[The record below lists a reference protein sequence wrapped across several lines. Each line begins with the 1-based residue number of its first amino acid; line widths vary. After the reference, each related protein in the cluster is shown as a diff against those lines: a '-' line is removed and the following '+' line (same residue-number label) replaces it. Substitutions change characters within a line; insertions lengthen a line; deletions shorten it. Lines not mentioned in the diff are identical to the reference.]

1 MSPVGPGPGS
11 QHEERDMR
19 TKTITARTL
28 SRRSAT
34 TLTLRLGA
42 FGLLCAGALMVAGG
56 DARANTPTIRLFP
69 TTVVEDLK
77 QTGNVAR
84 DMETGL
90 QEVIGQLDQQQALYI
105 ESKCEG
111 AENDAGCQRLA
122 RQIGATYLEMLTIM
136 EERLPDMEH
145 TVNNTRLSLE
155 KGLRNELGRKMTPW
169 TLQETLIGKQA
180 EAGTAATGP
189 TLRGRSGMRLS
200 ERFKQYYQLVATSGA
215 KGDQSL
221 AVLASDIYLDMEE
234 TSLLIQRTRQEI
246 ARATLMEQLNQSFGI
261 ITPEMIEVVGG
272 VKSILFGDA
281 QEQALVAGPPPASIE
296 ETWRSPLEQ

>member
-1 MSPVGPGPGS
+1 MRNAP
-11 QHEERDMR
+11 RDAQAVA
-19 TKTITARTL
+19 TEFT
-28 SRRSAT
+28 SRRVQSAIW
-34 TLTLRLGA
+34 LSVLVIA
-42 FGLLCAGALMVAGG
+42 FTCVLAT
-56 DARANTPTIRLFP
+56 DAHANTPTIKLFP
-69 TTVVEDLK
+69 TTVVEDLR

-90 QEVIGQLDQQQALYI
+90 QEVIGRLDQQQELYI
-105 ESKCEG
+105 ESKCDG
-111 AENDAGCQRLA
+111 ADGDAGCERLA

-136 EERLPDMEH
+136 DERLPDMEH
-145 TVNNTRLSLE
+145 TVNNTRRSLE

-169 TLQETLIGKQA
+169 TLQETLVGSSASQS
-180 EAGTAATGP
+180 TAQSSP

-200 ERFKQYYQLVATSGA
+200 ERFKQYYKLVATSGA

-272 VKSILFGDA
+272 VKTILFGEADA
-281 QEQALVAGPPPASIE
+281 AAAVAGPPPGSVEQAY
-296 ETWRSPLEQ
+296 RSPLEQ

>member
-1 MSPVGPGPGS
+1 
-11 QHEERDMR
+11 MR
-19 TKTITARTL
+19 TKVMNRARERRTALNLLTGSAAVALCLVTL
-28 SRRSAT
+28 D
-34 TLTLRLGA
+34 
-42 FGLLCAGALMVAGG
+42 AL
-56 DARANTPTIRLFP
+56 ANTPTIRLFP
-69 TTVVEDLK
+69 TTVVEDLR

-90 QEVIGQLDQQQALYI
+90 QSVIGRLDQQRELYL

-111 AENDAGCQRLA
+111 AENDPGCQRLA
-122 RQIGATYLEMLTIM
+122 KQIGASYLEMLTIM

-155 KGLRNELGRKMTPW
+155 RSLRSELGKKMTSW
-169 TLQETLIGKQA
+169 TLQETLIGKQ
-180 EAGTAATGP
+180 GDTAAATSAP

-200 ERFKQYYQLVATSGA
+200 ERFKQYYQLVATSGSQ
-215 KGDQSL
+215 GDQSL

-261 ITPEMIEVVGG
+261 ITPEMMEVVGG
-272 VKSILFGDA
+272 VKTILFGDDEA
-281 QEQALVAGPPPASIE
+281 GAIVAGPPPASVE
-296 ETWRSPLEQ
+296 QAWRSPLEQ

>member
-1 MSPVGPGPGS
+1 MRNAPTIAALIVG
-11 QHEERDMR
+11 
-19 TKTITARTL
+19 ATL
-28 SRRSAT
+28 V
-34 TLTLRLGA
+34 
-42 FGLLCAGALMVAGG
+42 VAQQ
-56 DARANTPTIRLFP
+56 AQANTPTIRLFP
-69 TTVVEDLK
+69 TTVVEDLR

-90 QEVIGQLDQQQALYI
+90 QEIIGRLDQQQELYN
-105 ESKCEG
+105 ESKCDG
-111 AENDAGCQRLA
+111 AENDSGCQRLA
-122 RQIGATYLEMLTIM
+122 RQIGATYLEMLTVM

-155 KGLRNELGRKMTPW
+155 KGLRNELGKKMTPW
-169 TLQETLIGKQA
+169 TLQETLIGKNANQA
-180 EAGTAATGP
+180 TQQPAP

-272 VKSILFGDA
+272 VKTILFGEEGG
-281 QEQALVAGPPPASIE
+281 QTMVAGPPPGSVEQAY
-296 ETWRSPLEQ
+296 RSPLEQ

>member
-1 MSPVGPGPGS
+1 MGVQVAFIDLQLAYIDTRHTAPSVTNR
-11 QHEERDMR
+11 EDRDMR
-19 TKTITARTL
+19 TTARIPFSVLLIAVATL
-28 SRRSAT
+28 AT
-34 TLTLRLGA
+34 GVT
-42 FGLLCAGALMVAGG
+42 F
-56 DARANTPTIRLFP
+56 ANTPTIRLFP
-69 TTVVEDLK
+69 TTVVEDLR

-90 QEVIGQLDQQQALYI
+90 QEVIGQLDQQQQLYQ
-105 ESKCEG
+105 ESKCDG
-111 AENDAGCQRLA
+111 AQDDSGCQRLA
-122 RQIGATYLEMLTIM
+122 RQIGASYLDMLTIM

-145 TVNNTRLSLE
+145 TVNNTRQSLE
-155 KGLRNELGRKMTPW
+155 KGLRNELGKKMTPW
-169 TLQETLIGKQA
+169 TLQETLIGGNANK
-180 EAGTAATGP
+180 AATKASP

-200 ERFKQYYQLVATSGA
+200 ERFNQYYQLVATSGA

-272 VKSILFGDA
+272 VKSILFGD
-281 QEQALVAGPPPASIE
+281 EESQALVAGPPPGSVEQAY
-296 ETWRSPLEQ
+296 RSPLEQ

>member
-1 MSPVGPGPGS
+1 MKNRRPLA
-11 QHEERDMR
+11 DN
-19 TKTITARTL
+19 TL
-28 SRRSAT
+28 STDPARRQAT
-34 TLTLRLGA
+34 L
-42 FGLLCAGALMVAGG
+42 GLLLMASLLVLAQS
-56 DARANTPTIRLFP
+56 AFANTPTIRLFP

-90 QEVIGQLDQQQALYI
+90 QEVIGRLDQQQQLYQ
-105 ESKCEG
+105 ESKCDG

-122 RQIGATYLEMLTIM
+122 RQIGATYLDMLTIM

-145 TVNNTRLSLE
+145 TVNNTRVSLE

-169 TLQETLIGKQA
+169 ELQETLIGKVSNPAQA
-180 EAGTAATGP
+180 QASP

-200 ERFKQYYQLVATSGA
+200 ERFKQYYQLVATSGSR
-215 KGDQSL
+215 GDQSL

-234 TSLLIQRTRQEI
+234 TSLLIERTRQEI

-261 ITPEMIEVVGG
+261 ITPEMMEVVGG
-272 VKSILFGDA
+272 VKSILFGD
-281 QEQALVAGPPPASIE
+281 EESRELVAGPPPGSVEQAY
-296 ETWRSPLEQ
+296 RSPLEQ

>member
-1 MSPVGPGPGS
+1 MRNAPKREQAAAQPGTS
-11 QHEERDMR
+11 
-19 TKTITARTL
+19 KRTL
-28 SRRSAT
+28 SIACFAILIIGFAT
-34 TLTLRLGA
+34 IATQNA
-42 FGLLCAGALMVAGG
+42 H
-56 DARANTPTIRLFP
+56 ANTPTIRLFP

-90 QEVIGQLDQQQALYI
+90 QEVIGRLDQQQELYI
-105 ESKCEG
+105 ESKCDG
-111 AENDAGCQRLA
+111 AENDSGCQRLA

-145 TVNNTRLSLE
+145 TVNNTRNSLE
-155 KGLRNELGRKMTPW
+155 KGLRNELGKKMTPW
-169 TLQETLIGKQA
+169 TLQETLIGGNA
-180 EAGTAATGP
+180 NTAAAKASP

-200 ERFKQYYQLVATSGA
+200 ERFSQYYQLVATSGA

-234 TSLLIQRTRQEI
+234 TSVLIQRTRQEI

-281 QEQALVAGPPPASIE
+281 DSTALVAGPPPGSIE
-296 ETWRSPLEQ
+296 QAYRSPLEQ

>member
-1 MSPVGPGPGS
+1 MTIRPM
-11 QHEERDMR
+11 QER
-19 TKTITARTL
+19 TAVQTITRNPALPRVFLTIL
-28 SRRSAT
+28 IIALAALASRES
-34 TLTLRLGA
+34 
-42 FGLLCAGALMVAGG
+42 V
-56 DARANTPTIRLFP
+56 ANTPTIRLFP

-90 QEVIGQLDQQQALYI
+90 QDVIGRLDQQQALYI
-105 ESKCEG
+105 ESKCDG
-111 AENDAGCQRLA
+111 AADDSGCQRLA

-145 TVNNTRLSLE
+145 TVNNTRQSLE
-155 KGLRNELGRKMTPW
+155 KGLRNELGKKMTPW
-169 TLQETLIGKQA
+169 TLQETLIGGNA
-180 EAGTAATGP
+180 DNTTAKASP

-234 TSLLIQRTRQEI
+234 TTVLIQRTRQEI

-272 VKSILFGDA
+272 VKSILFGD
-281 QEQALVAGPPPASIE
+281 EESQALVAGPPPGSVEQAY
-296 ETWRSPLEQ
+296 RSPLEQ

>member
-1 MSPVGPGPGS
+1 
-11 QHEERDMR
+11 MR
-19 TKTITARTL
+19 NAPQRPQAAARPRTPRRTL
-28 SRRSAT
+28 YYVCLAVLFAGFTVAAT
-34 TLTLRLGA
+34 QTA
-42 FGLLCAGALMVAGG
+42 H
-56 DARANTPTIRLFP
+56 ANTPTIKLFP
-69 TTVVEDLK
+69 TTVVEDLR

-90 QEVIGQLDQQQALYI
+90 QEVIGRLDQQQELYN
-105 ESKCEG
+105 ESKCDG
-111 AENDAGCQRLA
+111 AENDSGCQRLA

-155 KGLRNELGRKMTPW
+155 KGLRNELGKKMTPW
-169 TLQETLIGKQA
+169 TLQNTLLGKSTTPANQQSA
-180 EAGTAATGP
+180 P

-246 ARATLMEQLNQSFGI
+246 ARASLMEQLNQSFGI

-272 VKSILFGDA
+272 VKTILFGDA
-281 QEQALVAGPPPASIE
+281 DGTALVAGPPPGSVE
-296 ETWRSPLEQ
+296 EAYRSPLEQ

>member
-1 MSPVGPGPGS
+1 MRNAS
-11 QHEERDMR
+11 QRLLH
-19 TKTITARTL
+19 TA
-28 SRRSAT
+28 A
-34 TLTLRLGA
+34 A
-42 FGLLCAGALMVAGG
+42 AIVAIGVAVAPTG
-56 DARANTPTIRLFP
+56 TARANTPTIQLFP
-69 TTVVEDLK
+69 TTVVEDLR

-90 QEVIGQLDQQQALYI
+90 QEVISRLDQQQELYL
-105 ESKCEG
+105 ESKCDG
-111 AENDAGCQRLA
+111 ADNDPGCQRLA

-145 TVNNTRLSLE
+145 TVNNTRRSLE

-169 TLQETLIGKQA
+169 TLQETLIGNQPGASQPKA
-180 EAGTAATGP
+180 SP

-234 TSLLIQRTRQEI
+234 TSVLIQRTRQEI

-281 QEQALVAGPPPASIE
+281 DSAPLVAGPPPGGVEQAY
-296 ETWRSPLEQ
+296 RSPLEQ

>member
-1 MSPVGPGPGS
+1 MRNAPQSS
-11 QHEERDMR
+11 QAVARRR
-19 TKTITARTL
+19 TPRRTL
-28 SRRSAT
+28 HYVCLAVLFVGFAIVAT
-34 TLTLRLGA
+34 HKA
-42 FGLLCAGALMVAGG
+42 Q
-56 DARANTPTIRLFP
+56 ANTPTIRLFP
-69 TTVVEDLK
+69 TTVVEDLR

-90 QEVIGQLDQQQALYI
+90 QEVIGRLDQQQELYN
-105 ESKCEG
+105 ESKCDG
-111 AENDAGCQRLA
+111 AENDSGCQRLA

-155 KGLRNELGRKMTPW
+155 KGLRNELGKKMTPW
-169 TLQETLIGKQA
+169 TLQETLLGKNA
-180 EAGTAATGP
+180 SAATQQDAP

-272 VKSILFGDA
+272 VKTILFGDA
-281 QEQALVAGPPPASIE
+281 DGTALVAGPPPGSVE
-296 ETWRSPLEQ
+296 EAYRSPLEQ